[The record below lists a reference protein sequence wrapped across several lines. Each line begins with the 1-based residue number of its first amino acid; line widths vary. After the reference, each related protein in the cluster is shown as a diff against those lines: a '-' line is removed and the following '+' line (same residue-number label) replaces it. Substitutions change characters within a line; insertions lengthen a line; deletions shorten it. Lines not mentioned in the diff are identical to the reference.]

1 MYFDYS
7 ALDGKI
13 TEYFKTRTKFAKA
26 LGLSERSLS
35 LKLNNKVGWKQK
47 EIIKAAE
54 LLNIDEKQIPLYFFT
69 IEVQNDWTN

>member
-13 TEYFKTRTKFAKA
+13 TEYFKTRTNFAKA

-69 IEVQNDWTN
+69 IEVQNN